1 MEVLGRAALT
11 EAAGAH
17 PLFNGVRK
25 LTISGLTS
33 EPMITAEANGV
44 VTVKVDGVN
53 AELRGAA
60 VERTGQT
67 VTIRLSSPQ

>member
-33 EPMITAEANGV
+33 EPMITEANGV